1 MKPVKYNPF
10 LPKSVNTFFDDV
22 FNRGLSDFFGRD
34 FFISEP
40 SVNVVETKDNYRI
53 EVAAPGLDKADFQIE
68 VDKGYLKISASKEQK
83 DEVKEG
89 SYMRREFNF
98 SSFSR
103 SFELP
108 NSVDADKIAAN
119 YENGVLLIT
128 VPKKAEARVERGR
141 VIEIK

>member
-22 FNRGLSDFFGRD
+22 FNRGLGDFFGRD

-40 SVNVVETKDNYRI
+40 SVNVVETKDSYRI
-53 EVAAPGLDKADFQIE
+53 EVAAPGLDKGDFKVE
-68 VDKGYLKISASKEQK
+68 AEKGYLKISASKEQK
-83 DEVKEG
+83 EEVKEG
-89 SYMRREFNF
+89 DYMRREFNYN
-98 SSFSR
+98 SFSR

-108 NSVDADKIAAN
+108 GTVDADNITAN
-119 YENGVLLIT
+119 YENGVLLIS
-128 VPKKAEARVERGR
+128 VPKKEEAKVEHSR